1 MFSFVA
7 SALGHRGVAVLYLG
21 LAVGAGNSRRW
32 PFGQAALLYPRMST
46 YTTLVVLCGLVIF
59 SYLFD
64 LFAKRTRFPS
74 VVLLIVLGMGISLL
88 TGYLGIRIGDTS
100 KLLAVLGNVGLI
112 LIVLE
117 GALEIHFDKGKLG
130 LLRRAFLSALFV
142 LLATAVLIAAILN
155 VLSDKGWYV
164 CMLNALPFAVIS
176 SSIAIPSVVHMRKK
190 DREFVIYE
198 SSFSDILGIVV
209 FDFVLYNDSVTS
221 KSIVGLAM
229 DMGAIALISAVFC
242 LVLLFIMGKLRHHIK
257 FFLIMSVL
265 VMVYALAKQ
274 FHLSSL
280 IIVLAFG
287 LLLNNADRLHHP
299 VFARI
304 FHYPRMG
311 ADLDQMKTLTAESA
325 FLIRTFFFLLF
336 GFSIIFKELGQLPV
350 LALGAFI
357 LAAIYFAR
365 IGVMALVAKGEREDL
380 QLIAPRG
387 LISILLYFSI
397 PATHTLP
404 IVGTGVLFV
413 VILCTSLL
421 MSYALLRAGRE
432 EPAAAG

>member
-1 MFSFVA
+1 
-7 SALGHRGVAVLYLG
+7 
-21 LAVGAGNSRRW
+21 
-32 PFGQAALLYPRMST
+32 MST
-46 YTTLVVLCGLVIF
+46 YTTLVILCGLVIF

-74 VVLLIVLGMGISLL
+74 VVLLMLLGIGISLI
-88 TGYLGIRIGDTS
+88 TEYLGVDVGDTT

-130 LLRRAFLSALFV
+130 MLKRAFLSALFV
-142 LLATAVLIAAILN
+142 LLGTAALIAV
-155 VLSDKGWYV
+155 VLKLLSSEGWYV
-164 CMLNALPFAVIS
+164 CVLNALPFAVIS
-176 SSIAIPSVVHMRKK
+176 SSIAIPSVAHMRKK

-198 SSFSDILGIVV
+198 SSLSDIIGIVV
-209 FDFVLYNDSVTS
+209 FDFVLFNDTVTS
-221 KSIVGLAM
+221 KSILGLGL
-229 DMGAIALISAVFC
+229 DMGAIALISVVFC
-242 LVLLFIMGKLRHHIK
+242 LGLLFIMGKLKHHIK

-287 LLLNNADRLHHP
+287 LLLNNADRLNHP

-304 FHYPRMG
+304 FHYPKMA

-336 GFSIIFKELGQLPV
+336 GFSINLPELGQLPV
-350 LALGAFI
+350 LALGAFMI
-357 LAAIYFAR
+357 AAIYFAR
-365 IGVMALVAKGEREDL
+365 IGIMALVAKEERPHV

-387 LISILLYFSI
+387 LISILLFFSI
-397 PATHTLP
+397 PAMHAHPL
-404 IVGTGVLFV
+404 VGNGVLFV
-413 VILCTSLL
+413 VILCSSLL
-421 MSYALLRAGRE
+421 MSYALLRAKKE
-432 EPAAAG
+432 EPEAVA

>member
-1 MFSFVA
+1 
-7 SALGHRGVAVLYLG
+7 
-21 LAVGAGNSRRW
+21 
-32 PFGQAALLYPRMST
+32 MSP
-46 YTTLVVLCGLVIF
+46 YTTLIILCGLVIF

-74 VVLLIVLGMGISLL
+74 VVLLMVLGIGIALL
-88 TGYLGIRIGDTS
+88 TKYLHMEVGDTS

-117 GALEIHFDKGKLG
+117 GALEIHFDKGKVAMLK
-130 LLRRAFLSALFV
+130 RAFKSALFV
-142 LLATAVLIAAILN
+142 LLGTGLLIAVVLK
-155 VLSDKGWYV
+155 VLSDEGWYV
-164 CMLNALPFAVIS
+164 CILNALPFAVIS
-176 SSIAIPSVVHMRKK
+176 SSIAIPSVAHMRKK

-198 SSFSDILGIVV
+198 SSLSDILGIVV

-221 KSIVGLAM
+221 KSILGLGF
-229 DMGAIALISAVFC
+229 DISAIAMISVVFC
-242 LVLLFIMGKLRHHIK
+242 LGLLFIMGKLKHHIK

-287 LLLNNADRLHHP
+287 LLLNNADRLHNP
-299 VFARI
+299 IFARI
-304 FHYPRMG
+304 FHYPKMG

-336 GFSIIFKELGQLPV
+336 GFSINLPELARLPV
-350 LALGAFI
+350 LALGAFMI
-357 LAAIYFAR
+357 AAIYFAR
-365 IGVMALVAKGEREDL
+365 IGVMELVAKEERPHV

-387 LISILLYFSI
+387 LISILLFFSI
-397 PATHTLP
+397 PAVHAHPL
-404 IVGTGVLFV
+404 VGNGVLFV
-413 VILCTSLL
+413 VILCSSLL
-421 MSYALLRAGRE
+421 MSYGLVKAKKE
-432 EPAAAG
+432 EPEAVGA